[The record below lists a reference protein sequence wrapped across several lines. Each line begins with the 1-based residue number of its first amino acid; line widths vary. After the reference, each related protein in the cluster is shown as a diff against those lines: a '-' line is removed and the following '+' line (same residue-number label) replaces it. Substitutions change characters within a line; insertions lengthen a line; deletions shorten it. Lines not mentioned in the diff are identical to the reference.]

1 MKNIDEWNRI
11 RCCAKYQTDAFSE
24 VYIHKKHSDEKFNM
38 SSTAKK
44 KASLP
49 TANMFPKTPPPK
61 KQVKN
66 RVSHL
71 FPQNS
76 QGKNLKNIKSIAALR

>member
-24 VYIHKKHSDEKFNM
+24 VYIHKNHSDEKFNI

-44 KASLP
+44 KSKSSSRQYV
-49 TANMFPKTPPPK
+49 PKNAAPK
-61 KQVKN
+61 KT
-66 RVSHL
+66 
-71 FPQNS
+71 S
-76 QGKNLKNIKSIAALR
+76 QK

>member
-1 MKNIDEWNRI
+1 MEQNEVLCKVFNR
-11 RCCAKYQTDAFSE
+11 CFFPE
-24 VYIHKKHSDEKFNM
+24 VYIHKTIAM
-38 SSTAKK
+38 RSSTCRLQLKK
-44 KASLP
+44 QVLLP
-49 TANMFPKTPPPK
+49 PICAQKRRPKK